1 MKRRDFINTFGLGAG
16 AAVATGIA
24 GCGGGNS
31 ETAQQVAGGKDS
43 TKTGSGVEAIKKYTA
58 IGATGL
64 KMSDI
69 SMGCGGLD
77 NPYVVERALDLGIN
91 YFDTAPDYSS
101 GQSEETLGKVF
112 ADPAKRDGC
121 IVVSK
126 LCKMGRYGGHFP
138 PGTPEADLIAEVEGS
153 LTRLQTDHIDI
164 LQIHA
169 IAERE
174 NDSPR
179 LTDPEML
186 SAVAKLKE
194 QGKVGHLGITS
205 HGPYGM
211 EDLLVQAIES
221 GHYAMIMPAFNFMEH
236 PRLSEVL
243 KKAQE
248 NNVGVV
254 AMKTLAGARLEDL
267 TRFEGV
273 SGRIPEA
280 AFKWVFTHPEVN
292 GLVVTMRSTAEVE
305 FFVAS
310 SGKRFT
316 AADQEILEK
325 YADAVWSQYCRT
337 GCGDCLAHCPHGV
350 AVADILRYDMYFT
363 SYQDHLQAMT
373 KYHRLPAAAKPYACT
388 SCDGP
393 CLAGCTFGLPVRERL
408 IQAGQRLDLV

>member
-1 MKRRDFINTFGLGAG
+1 MKRRDFISTFGIGAG

-24 GCGGGNS
+24 GCGGGG
-31 ETAQQVAGGKDS
+31 ETAQQAAGGNDS
-43 TKTGSGVEAIKKYTA
+43 TKAGDSAAGIKKYAA

-69 SMGCGGLD
+69 SMGCGALD

-91 YFDTAPDYSS
+91 YFDTAPDYGS
-101 GQSEETLGKVF
+101 GQSEEALGKVF

-121 IVVSK
+121 IIVSK

-138 PGTPEADLIAEVEGS
+138 PGTSEADLIAEVEGS

-164 LQIHA
+164 LQVHA

-174 NDSPR
+174 DDGPR
-179 LTDPEML
+179 LIDPEML

-194 QGKVGHLGITS
+194 QGKVLHLGTTS
-205 HGPYGM
+205 HGPHGM
-211 EDLLVQAIES
+211 EDLLIQAIES
-221 GHYAMIMPAFNFMEH
+221 GHYEMIMAAFNFMEH

-248 NNVGVV
+248 HNVGVV
-254 AMKTLAGARLEDL
+254 AMKTLAGAKLEDL
-267 TRFEGV
+267 
-273 SGRIPEA
+273 SGFKGETGSIPEA
-280 AFKWVFTHPEVN
+280 AFKWVFTHPEVT
-292 GLVVTMRSTAEVE
+292 GLVVTMRTTAEVE
-305 FFVAS
+305 FFAAS

-316 AADQEILEK
+316 AADQKILDQ
-325 YADAVWSQYCRT
+325 YADAVWSHYCRT

-350 AVADILRYDMYFT
+350 AVADVLRYDMYYT
-363 SYQDHLQAMT
+363 SYRDHLQALS
-373 KYHRLPAAAKPYACT
+373 KYHQLPAGAKPNACT

-393 CLAGCTFGLPVRERL
+393 CLAGCQFGLPVRERL
-408 IQAGQRLDLV
+408 IQAAERLHLA